1 LIIYFIIE
9 YFVIRATTAPYDY
22 LVQPMSD
29 LGVTTCGSETYVLAT
44 YEICSPYHLL
54 MNWTFTFT
62 GIVIFVGALFLHLC
76 WNDSKLTRVATALLV
91 TYGISY
97 INSGFFLSDIIF
109 LWYTMLALHGM
120 FFHLHAY

>member
-1 LIIYFIIE
+1 
-9 YFVIRATTAPYDY
+9 Y
-22 LVQPMSD
+22 LVIQTLYNYYDDLVQQMSD
-29 LGVTTCGSETYVLAT
+29 LGVITCGFGTYVLAT

-62 GIVIFVGALFLHLC
+62 GIVIFVGALFLHQC

-97 INSGFFLSDIIF
+97 TTSGIVPADISF
-109 LWYTMLALHGM
+109 LWH
-120 FFHLHAY
+120 